1 MNFKDLQE
9 MILKRIDFK
18 LSPLLS
24 AELHSLQFEGK
35 PWSLTSVNR
44 MAQELHAGC
53 GSRFLALITNNLY
66 GDFLDS
72 TNLPGPNDPA
82 GRWIRKKLKESGW
95 ERPLNNFKDLCEAA
109 ELLGVGI
116 DYLFAFLSQE
126 NPKEL
131 EKQAFNLLSDPTK
144 VAA

>member
-35 PWSLTSVNR
+35 PWGLKSVNC
-44 MAQELHAGC
+44 MAQELHAGS
-53 GSRFLALITNNLY
+53 GSRFLALVTNSLY

-72 TNLPGPNDPA
+72 TNLPGPNDV
-82 GRWIRKKLKESGW
+82 GSDWIRKKLKDAGW
-95 ERPLNNFKDLCEAA
+95 EKPFRTFEDLTEAA

-116 DYLFAFLSQE
+116 DYLFALLSEE

-131 EKQAFNLLSDPTK
+131 EKQAFNLLSDPMK
-144 VAA
+144 VAS